1 MNRSRKLRAMAGRIA
16 LALVL
21 AGVVGG
27 IAAPA
32 RADDDDW
39 RHRRDERDHERHDR
53 DRDWRDRDRDWRDR
67 DRGDRDWGRPVYVSP
82 PPPVIYAPPPP
93 RGLELIFPIHIR

>member
-39 RHRRDERDHERHDR
+39 RHRRDERAHERH
-53 DRDWRDRDRDWRDR
+53 DRDRDWRDR

>member
-1 MNRSRKLRAMAGRIA
+1 MNRSRKLRATAGRIA

-27 IAAPA
+27 IVAPA
-32 RADDDDW
+32 RVDDDDW
-39 RHRRDERDHERHDR
+39 RHRRDRREHERH
-53 DRDWRDRDRDWRDR
+53 DRDWRDRDRS
-67 DRGDRDWGRPVYVSP
+67 DRDWGRPLYVSP

-93 RGLELIFPIHIR
+93 TGLELVFPIHIR

>member
-1 MNRSRKLRAMAGRIA
+1 MNRSRKLRVMAGRIA

-39 RHRRDERDHERHDR
+39 RHRRDERGHERHDR
-53 DRDWRDRDRDWRDR
+53 DREWRDRGDR
-67 DRGDRDWGRPVYVSP
+67 DRGERDWGRPVYVSP

-93 RGLELIFPIHIR
+93 SGLELIFPIHIR

>member
-1 MNRSRKLRAMAGRIA
+1 MSRSRKLRATAGRIA

-32 RADDDDW
+32 RADDDHRGD
-39 RHRRDERDHERHDR
+39 RRDRERHDR
-53 DRDWRDRDRDWRDR
+53 DRDWRRD
-67 DRGDRDWGRPVYVSP
+67 DRDWGRPVYVSP
-82 PPPVIYAPPPP
+82 PPPVVYAPPPP
-93 RGLELIFPIHIR
+93 TGLQLILPIHIR

>member
-1 MNRSRKLRAMAGRIA
+1 MNRSRKLRAVAGRIA
-16 LALVL
+16 LVLVL

-53 DRDWRDRDRDWRDR
+53 DRDWRDRDR
-67 DRGDRDWGRPVYVSP
+67 GERDWDRPVYVSP

>member
-39 RHRRDERDHERHDR
+39 RHRRDERPHERH
-53 DRDWRDRDRDWRDR
+53 DRDRDWRDR